1 MLDNSTDDL
10 ILEKLIVLYTL
21 NRMDEDLTDSQL
33 TEIIL
38 GTGVINYFVLLALL
52 PKMMEA
58 KFITTYEKNNT
69 KLNAITQSGLEV
81 LIYFQNRIPDYFVN
95 KIDTYIEDNK
105 EELLS
110 VQIKKQAH
118 YSMQGDSSYLVNLVI
133 IKARQNIMNISL
145 NVDTE
150 KEAKEI
156 CGKWN
161 KGYEKKYNQ
170 IMDIINS

>member
-21 NRMDEDLTDSQL
+21 NSMDEDLTDSQL

-52 PKMMEA
+52 PKMMDA

-81 LIYFQNRIPDYFVN
+81 LVYFQNRIPEFFVK
-95 KIDTYIEDNK
+95 KIDDYIRDNK
-105 EELLS
+105 EELL
-110 VQIKKQAH
+110 
-118 YSMQGDSSYLVNLVI
+118 
-133 IKARQNIMNISL
+133 
-145 NVDTE
+145 
-150 KEAKEI
+150 
-156 CGKWN
+156 
-161 KGYEKKYNQ
+161 
-170 IMDIINS
+170 